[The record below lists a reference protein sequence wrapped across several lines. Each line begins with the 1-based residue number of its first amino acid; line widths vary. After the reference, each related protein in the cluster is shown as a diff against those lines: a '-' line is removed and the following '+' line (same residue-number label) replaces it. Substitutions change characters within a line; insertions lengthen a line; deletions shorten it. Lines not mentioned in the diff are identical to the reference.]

1 MSLNWIFSS
10 DLILNFLINM
20 KPASNI
26 FFGHQG
32 LVKRET
38 RFTSKRPANEIISK
52 IEETA
57 MPLGFDVKKNN
68 FKVNKYSLFL
78 SKMQFAITLLLYTT
92 FLSDL
97 ERKFIIN
104 QIWGLR
110 WGFVEWMNCC
120 KEYKYCM
127 HWILISLL
135 VTFILSS
142 VGLLLIAKCRRLN
155 RTDVPWLDLVI
166 VFWLSIW
173 FANKIDLAFLTFHVQ
188 NLSLMI
194 ISQCL
199 V

>member
-1 MSLNWIFSS
+1 
-10 DLILNFLINM
+10 M

-104 QIWGLR
+104 QI
-110 WGFVEWMNCC
+110 
-120 KEYKYCM
+120 
-127 HWILISLL
+127 
-135 VTFILSS
+135 
-142 VGLLLIAKCRRLN
+142 
-155 RTDVPWLDLVI
+155 
-166 VFWLSIW
+166 
-173 FANKIDLAFLTFHVQ
+173 
-188 NLSLMI
+188 
-194 ISQCL
+194 
-199 V
+199 